1 MAFALLLVH
10 IPPPFPFAG
19 RFLPSMDYH
28 GAAFT
33 ILCPVGLWDESL
45 SALGAAFEVVGAE
58 DLRLQ
63 RLILRQHRPAEPLAG
78 HRIGNSLRTNTGF
91 AVVQHKAVAAV
102 IVAAAFLYQSF
113 CRFELYRRHAIQGA
127 VCFSLYLR

>member
-10 IPPPFPFAG
+10 VPPPFPFAC

-28 GAAFT
+28 GAAFA
-33 ILCPVGLWDESL
+33 ILRPVGLGDKSL

-63 RLILRQHRPAEPLAG
+63 SLVLRQHRPAEPLAG

-91 AVVQHKAVAAV
+91 AVVQRKTVAV
-102 IVAAAFLYQSF
+102 IVIAAAFPYQLL
-113 CRFELYRRHAIQGA
+113 CRFELSRRHAIQRA
-127 VCFSLYLR
+127 VRFSFYLR